1 MARFIGTVIVDRKR
15 LAMGGKAKPDGK
27 YRYVIY
33 VVAVL
38 FILFWFNVMLDG
50 FGWVI
55 D

>member
-1 MARFIGTVIVDRKR
+1 MSGKDRPNEKS
-15 LAMGGKAKPDGK
+15 
-27 YRYVIY
+27 RYVIY

-38 FILFWFNVMLDG
+38 FILFWFYVMLDG

>member
-1 MARFIGTVIVDRKR
+1 MERSI
-15 LAMGGKAKPDGK
+15 MGKEDEPEGKPTWG
-27 YRYVIY
+27 RYVAC

-38 FILFWFNVMLDG
+38 FFLSWFFVMLDG

>member
-1 MARFIGTVIVDRKR
+1 MGKENEPKRK
-15 LAMGGKAKPDGK
+15 LQ
-27 YRYVIY
+27 YFTC

-38 FILFWFNVMLDG
+38 FFLFWFFVMLDG